1 MALYRYFR
9 PADGVLDS
17 KGPLSGTI
25 APSVLAEVKKEVN
38 SVAGVQKKKRG
49 LYLFFTPE
57 EKARAAQYAGI
68 YGVRAAV
75 RRFSTELGKEL
86 KENTVRDWVKRYQTE
101 LHNKRRSAEPGCEV
115 VVSQLT
121 GKRRGRPL
129 LLGETID
136 AEIQTIIKA
145 MRDNGA
151 VVNTSIAIA
160 IAIGVV
166 RKRDRS
172 LLKEEGGPLELTKN
186 WAKSILQRMGFV
198 KRRGNTK
205 AKVAVEQFEALK
217 TQYLFDIK
225 ATVEMMEIPPE
236 LVINWDQTG
245 IKIVPVS
252 SWTMEKKGTRRVE
265 IAGVDDKR
273 QITATFAATAVG
285 DFLPVQLI
293 YQGKTSASLPAFT
306 FPDDWCVTYTPNRW
320 ANEQTT
326 KAYIEDIILPY
337 VNEKRRQLHLEDD
350 HPALVIF
357 DVFKGQCT
365 EEILKVLEDNHIE
378 HVLVPP
384 NCTDRLQPLDLS
396 VNKPAKEFLRRKFQ
410 EWFANQIADQLESDD
425 TQQVDMRLSIMK
437 PLGARWLVELYDYL
451 GSNPSFIVNGFAAA
465 GILDALKD

>member
-1 MALYRYFR
+1 
-9 PADGVLDS
+9 
-17 KGPLSGTI
+17 
-25 APSVLAEVKKEVN
+25 
-38 SVAGVQKKKRG
+38 
-49 LYLFFTPE
+49 
-57 EKARAAQYAGI
+57 
-68 YGVRAAV
+68 
-75 RRFSTELGKEL
+75 
-86 KENTVRDWVKRYQTE
+86 
-101 LHNKRRSAEPGCEV
+101 
-115 VVSQLT
+115 
-121 GKRRGRPL
+121 
-129 LLGETID
+129 
-136 AEIQTIIKA
+136 

-172 LLKEEGGPLELTKN
+172 LLKEEGGPIELKKN
-186 WAKSILQRMGFV
+186 WAKSILHRMGFV
-198 KRRGNTK
+198 KRRRNTK

-236 LVINWDQTG
+236 LVINWNHTG

-252 SWTMEKKGTRRVE
+252 SWTMEKKGAKRVD

-273 QITATFAATAVG
+273 QITAVFAATAVG

-306 FPDDWCVTYTPNRW
+306 FPDDWSVMYTPNRW

-326 KAYIEDIILPY
+326 KAYIEEIILPY

-365 EEILKVLEDNHIE
+365 EEVLKMLNDNHIE
-378 HVLVPP
+378 HVLVPA

-396 VNKPAKEFLRRKFQ
+396 VNKPAKEFLRRRFQ
-410 EWFANQIADQLESDD
+410 EWFASQIAAQLEGSDD
-425 TQQVDMRLSIMK
+425 TQQVNSQQVDMRLSIIK
-437 PLGARWLVELYDYL
+437 PLGAHWLVELYDYL
-451 GSNPSFIVNGFAAA
+451 CTNPPLS
-465 GILDALKD
+465 